1 MRPRYSQ
8 IFALCE
14 NKDVAESLT
23 LNWGV
28 RSLVVPFDHGN
39 PEQTIELAVKKL
51 VEQDLLHRGNTT
63 VIISS
68 ISAGEQTVDAVQMR
82 VVG

>member
-1 MRPRYSQ
+1 MRPRCSQ

-23 LNWGV
+23 LNWGA
-28 RSLVVPFDHGN
+28 RPLVVPFDHAN
-39 PEQTIELAVKKL
+39 PEQTIELAMKKL
-51 VEQDLLHRGNTT
+51 LAQDLLHRGNTV

-68 ISAGEQTVDAVQMR
+68 ISAGEQIVDAVQMR